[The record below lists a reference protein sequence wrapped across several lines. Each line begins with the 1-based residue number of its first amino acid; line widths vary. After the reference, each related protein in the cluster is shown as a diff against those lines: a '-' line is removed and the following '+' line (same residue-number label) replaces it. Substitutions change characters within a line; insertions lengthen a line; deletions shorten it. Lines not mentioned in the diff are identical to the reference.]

1 MLPVFA
7 IIGRPNVGKSTLY
20 NFLTKTRDA
29 LVMNMPGVTR
39 DRQYGDGRVGDRDYI
54 VVDTGGLAEP
64 DDPSMAAM
72 TDEQVLQAI
81 KEADHLL
88 LLVDAKDG
96 LTPADT
102 QIATQLRREH
112 AGKVT
117 VLVNKV
123 DRADAAL
130 ACSEFFSLGLG
141 EPVAI
146 SATQGRGI
154 EAMIQTVL
162 NAFPV
167 HVAETDETEA
177 GVKVAIVGRPN
188 VGKSTM
194 INRIL
199 GEDRVV
205 VFDRPGTTRD
215 SIEVPFE
222 RDGVRYTLIDTAG
235 VRRRARIVDALEKF
249 SMIKTMQAIEAAHVV
264 VVVLNAH
271 EGVSDQDCRLINI
284 VAERGKA
291 LIIAMNKWDGLE
303 EYDRERFRVE
313 FDKRVNFVD
322 YARRYFT
329 SALHGTGI
337 GKLYRAIDEAFVS
350 ATKPIST
357 AMATAALEA
366 AQKAHQPPLVRGR
379 RIKLRYAHVGGHH
392 PLIIVIHGKQTTS
405 LPGSYKKFLAN
416 FMRDRF
422 ELVGVPV
429 ILKFKNDDNPYL
441 TSAH

>member
-1 MLPVFA
+1 MVPVFA

-20 NFLTKTRDA
+20 NYLTKTRDA
-29 LVMNMPGVTR
+29 LVMDMPGVTR

-72 TDEQVLQAI
+72 TDDQVTQAI
-81 KEADHLL
+81 EEADHLL
-88 LLVDAKDG
+88 FLVDARDG
-96 LTPADT
+96 LTSADSK
-102 QIATQLRREH
+102 IAQTLRRQY
-112 AGKVT
+112 ADKVT

-123 DRADAAL
+123 DRRDAGL
-130 ACSEFFSLGLG
+130 AVSDFYEMGLG
-141 EPVAI
+141 EPLAI

-154 EAMIQTVL
+154 QEMIQSL
-162 NAFPV
+162 LDEFPEPEKV
-167 HVAETDETEA
+167 EDDKET

-188 VGKSTM
+188 VGKSTL

-235 VRRRARIVDALEKF
+235 VRRKAKITDTLEKF

-291 LIIAMNKWDGLE
+291 LVIAMNKWDGMDD
-303 EYDRERFRVE
+303 YDRERFKVE

-322 YARRYFT
+322 YARRYFM
-329 SALHGTGI
+329 SALHGTGV
-337 GKLYRAIDEAFVS
+337 GKLYRAIDEAFS
-350 ATKPIST
+350 SAAKEISTSMATK
-357 AMATAALEA
+357 ALED
-366 AQKAHQPPLVRGR
+366 AQKAHQPPLVKGR
-379 RIKLRYAHVGGHH
+379 RVKLRFAHVGGHH
-392 PLIIVIHGKQTTS
+392 PLIVVVHGKQTTA

-416 FMRDRF
+416 FMRERF
-422 ELVGVPV
+422 NLVGVPV
-429 ILKFKNDDNPYL
+429 IIKFKNDENPYV
-441 TSAH
+441 